1 MHDRD
6 EALSR
11 WRLIL
16 GRTAE
21 EQSPPF
27 SLRSDA
33 FQEMLPQGV
42 GPQELDR
49 ALEFVYDSA
58 RTGGTGDPTSYI
70 PQWLE
75 QIRTLFD
82 ADTLV
87 MIQKD
92 AFERRGLT
100 QMLLQPELL
109 QRLEPNIHLV
119 STLLALR
126 DQMPDE
132 VKQTAREIIRSVAD
146 EFRKKLENQV
156 RQTVIGALQRNRH
169 SLLRTARNLDWRSTV
184 RKNLKHYLPEHKT
197 IVPERVY
204 FWANEKRF
212 RDWQVVVLVDQSGSM
227 ANSAVHASLMAALF
241 ASLKVLDTRLVLFS
255 TEVVDV
261 SDYLNDDPVELLF
274 NLQLGGGTDIAQ
286 AVAYGATL
294 IREPEKCLF
303 ILITDLYEGGSPE
316 ALLQR
321 LRFLKES
328 KVHVLCLLAL
338 EEGKPV
344 YDRTLACQVAALD
357 IPTFAATP
365 RKLLHVMETILK
377 GGNP

>member
-6 EALSR
+6 ESLTR

-21 EQSPPF
+21 QQSPHF
-27 SLRSDA
+27 RLRPDA
-33 FQEMLPQGV
+33 FQEMLPTGV
-42 GPQELDR
+42 GPQDLDH

-58 RTGGTGDPTSYI
+58 RTGGTGDPTPYI

-132 VKQTAREIIRSVAD
+132 VKQTAREIIRSVVE

-156 RQTVIGALQRNRH
+156 RQSVIGALQRNRH
-169 SLLRTARNLDWRSTV
+169 SPLRTARNIDWRTTV

-212 RDWQVVVLVDQSGSM
+212 RDWQVIVLVDQSGSM

-261 SDYLNDDPVELLF
+261 SDYLNEDPVELLF

-286 AVAYGATL
+286 AVAYGTTL
-294 IREPEKCLF
+294 IRQPEKCLF
-303 ILITDLYEGGSPE
+303 ILITDLYEGGNPE

-338 EEGKPV
+338 EEGKPA
-344 YDRTLACQVAALD
+344 YDRTLARQVAALD
-357 IPTFAATP
+357 IPTFASTP
-365 RKLLHVMETILK
+365 RKLLQVMETILK
-377 GGNP
+377 GANP

>member
-21 EQSPPF
+21 EQSPHF
-27 SLRSDA
+27 SLRPDA

-42 GPQELDR
+42 GPQDLDR

-58 RTGGTGDPTSYI
+58 RSGGTGDPTPYI

-82 ADTLV
+82 ADTLM

-132 VKQTAREIIRSVAD
+132 VKQTAREIIRSVVD

-156 RQTVIGALQRNRH
+156 RQSVIGALQRNRH
-169 SLLRTARNLDWRSTV
+169 SPLRTARNLDWRSTV
-184 RKNLKHYLPEHKT
+184 RRNLKHYLPEHKT

-212 RDWQVVVLVDQSGSM
+212 RDWQVIVLVDQSGSM

-241 ASLKVLDTRLVLFS
+241 ASLKMLDTRLVLFS

-286 AVAYGATL
+286 AVAYGTTL

-303 ILITDLYEGGSPE
+303 ILITDLYEGGNPE

-344 YDRTLACQVAALD
+344 YDCTLARRVAALD

-365 RKLLHVMETILK
+365 RKLLQVMETLLK
-377 GGNP
+377 GANP

>member
-21 EQSPPF
+21 EQSPHF
-27 SLRSDA
+27 SLHPDA

-42 GPQELDR
+42 GPQDLDR

-58 RTGGTGDPTSYI
+58 RTGGTADPTPYI

-82 ADTLV
+82 ADTLM

-169 SLLRTARNLDWRSTV
+169 SPLRTARNLDWRSTV
-184 RKNLKHYLPEHKT
+184 RRNLKHYLPEHKT

-212 RDWQVVVLVDQSGSM
+212 RDWQVIVLVDQSGSM

-286 AVAYGATL
+286 AVAYGTTL

-303 ILITDLYEGGSPE
+303 ILITDLYEGGNPE

-344 YDRTLACQVAALD
+344 YDRTLARQVAALD

-365 RKLLHVMETILK
+365 RKLLQVMETILK